1 MKTKYFIPLILGIV
15 SMISFSN
22 CNKETVTKF
31 LIEVDSIV
39 MADTIV
45 MPDPLI
51 IELYGTI
58 GNTGC
63 YEFSNLEIDQN
74 DTTIILEVW
83 GKKTES
89 KDLDCPDMLVLLDGA
104 TVEINFSTPAS
115 YVIEVKL
122 PDNRKLSEPVVV
134 LSP

>member
-1 MKTKYFIPLILGIV
+1 MKTKYFIPLILGII
-15 SMISFSN
+15 SIISFSN
-22 CNKETVTKF
+22 YNKETVTKF

-39 MADTIV
+39 MADTILLSETLNV
-45 MPDPLI
+45 
-51 IELYGTI
+51 ELYGTI

-63 YEFSNLEIDQN
+63 YEFSNLELEQI
-74 DTTIILEVW
+74 DTTIIMEVW

-89 KDLDCPDMLVLLDGA
+89 KDLDYPEVLVLLDGA
-104 TVEINFSTPAS
+104 VVEITFNNAGT

>member
-1 MKTKYFIPLILGIV
+1 
-15 SMISFSN
+15 
-22 CNKETVTKF
+22 
-31 LIEVDSIV
+31 
-39 MADTIV
+39 
-45 MPDPLI
+45 LI

-63 YEFSNLEIDQN
+63 YEFSNLDIEQN
-74 DTTIILEVW
+74 DTIITMEVW

-89 KDLDCPDMLVLLDGA
+89 KDLDCPDMRVLLDGA
-104 TVEINFSTPAS
+104 TVQINFTYADT

>member
-1 MKTKYFIPLILGIV
+1 MKTKYFILLILGII
-15 SMISFSN
+15 SIISFSN

-39 MADTIV
+39 MADTILLSEILNV
-45 MPDPLI
+45 
-51 IELYGTI
+51 ELYGTI
-58 GNTGC
+58 GNNAC
-63 YEFSNLEIDQN
+63 YEFSNLEIEQI
-74 DTTIILEVW
+74 DTTIIMEVW

-89 KDLDCPDMLVLLDGA
+89 KDLDCPEMLVLLDGA
-104 TVEINFSTPAS
+104 VVEISFNNPGT

>member
-1 MKTKYFIPLILGIV
+1 MKTKYYIPLILGII
-15 SMISFSN
+15 SIISFSN

-39 MADTIV
+39 MPDTIV
-45 MPDPLI
+45 MPDHLI

-58 GNTGC
+58 GNNSC
-63 YEFSNLEIDQN
+63 YEFSNLEIEQN
-74 DTTIILEVW
+74 DTTITMEVW

-89 KDLDCPDMLVLLDGA
+89 KDLDCPEMLVLLDGA
-104 TVEINFSTPAS
+104 TVQIDFINSGT

-122 PDNRKLSEPVVV
+122 PDNRKLSKPVVV

>member
-1 MKTKYFIPLILGIV
+1 MKTKIFIPLILGII
-15 SMISFSN
+15 SIISFSN

-39 MADTIV
+39 MADTILLSETLNV
-45 MPDPLI
+45 
-51 IELYGTI
+51 ELYGTI
-58 GNTGC
+58 GHTGC
-63 YEFSNLEIDQN
+63 YEFSNLEFEQI
-74 DTTIILEVW
+74 DTTIIMEVW

-89 KDLDCPDMLVLLDGA
+89 KDLDCPEMLVLLDGA
-104 TVEINFSTPAS
+104 LVEITFNNAGT

>member
-1 MKTKYFIPLILGIV
+1 MKTKYFIPLILGI
-15 SMISFSN
+15 ILTFSFSN

-39 MADTIV
+39 MPDTIYL
-45 MPDPLI
+45 PELLI
-51 IELYGTI
+51 VELYGTI

-63 YEFSNLEIDQN
+63 YEFSKLEFAQS
-74 DTTIILEVW
+74 DTTITMEVW

-89 KDLDCPDMLVLLDGA
+89 KNLDCPDMLVLLDGMHVQIDFNNPG
-104 TVEINFSTPAS
+104 T

-122 PDNRKLSEPVVV
+122 PDNRKLSEAVAV
-134 LSP
+134 LSR

>member
-1 MKTKYFIPLILGIV
+1 MKTKYFIPLILGIILI
-15 SMISFSN
+15 ISFSN

-39 MADTIV
+39 MADTILLSETLNV
-45 MPDPLI
+45 A
-51 IELYGTI
+51 LYGTI

-63 YEFSNLEIDQN
+63 YEFSNLEFEQI
-74 DTTIILEVW
+74 DTTIIMEVW

-89 KDLDCPDMLVLLDGA
+89 KDLDCPEMLVMLDGA
-104 TVEINFSTPAS
+104 VVEITFINPGT

-134 LSP
+134 ISP

>member
-1 MKTKYFIPLILGIV
+1 MKTKYFIPLILGII
-15 SMISFSN
+15 SIISFSN

-39 MADTIV
+39 MADTILLSEILNV
-45 MPDPLI
+45 
-51 IELYGTI
+51 ELYGTI
-58 GNTGC
+58 GNNAC
-63 YEFSNLEIDQN
+63 YEFSNLEIEQI
-74 DTTIILEVW
+74 DTTIIMEVW

-89 KDLDCPDMLVLLDGA
+89 KDLDCPEMLVLLDGA
-104 TVEINFSTPAS
+104 VVEISFNNPGT

>member
-1 MKTKYFIPLILGIV
+1 MKTKYFGPLILGFILIL
-15 SMISFSN
+15 SLSN

-39 MADTIV
+39 ISDTIYL
-45 MPDPLI
+45 PDLLKI
-51 IELYGTI
+51 DFFGTI
-58 GNTGC
+58 GNTEC
-63 YEFSNLEIDQN
+63 YEFSNLEFDQI
-74 DTTIILEVW
+74 DTTIIMAVW

-89 KDLDCPDMLVLLDGA
+89 KDLDCPERLVLLDGMY
-104 TVEINFSTPAS
+104 VEIDFNNPGT

>member
-1 MKTKYFIPLILGIV
+1 MKTKYFILLILGII
-15 SMISFSN
+15 SIISFSN

-39 MADTIV
+39 MADTILLSEILNV
-45 MPDPLI
+45 
-51 IELYGTI
+51 ELYGTI

-63 YEFSNLEIDQN
+63 YEFSNLEIDQV
-74 DTTIILEVW
+74 DTTIIMEVW

-89 KDLDCPDMLVLLDGA
+89 KDLDCPEMLVSLNGA
-104 TVEINFSTPAS
+104 VVEITFNNAGT

-122 PDNRKLSEPVVV
+122 PDDRKLSEPVVV

>member
-1 MKTKYFIPLILGIV
+1 MKTKYFIPLILGFILTF
-15 SMISFSN
+15 SFSN

-39 MADTIV
+39 MSDTIYI
-45 MPDPLI
+45 PELLI
-51 IELYGTI
+51 VELYGTI

-63 YEFSNLEIDQN
+63 YEFSNLKFEQN
-74 DTTIILEVW
+74 DTTITMEVW

-89 KDLDCPDMLVLLDGA
+89 KNLACPDVLVLLDGM
-104 TVEINFSTPAS
+104 TVQIDFNTEGS

-122 PDNRKLSEPVVV
+122 PDNRKLSESVVV
-134 LSP
+134 LSR